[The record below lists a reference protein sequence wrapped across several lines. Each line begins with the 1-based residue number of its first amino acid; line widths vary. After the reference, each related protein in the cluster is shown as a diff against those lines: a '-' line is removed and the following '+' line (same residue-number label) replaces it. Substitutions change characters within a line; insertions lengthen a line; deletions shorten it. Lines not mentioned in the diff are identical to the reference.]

1 MNKRDLVKLTLEV
14 MGYKPTIDDD
24 GDILLHYQ
32 MKTIYVLGTQQEESK
47 YLIVMLP
54 QFYEMRE
61 GEEIKTLT
69 VCNKLTRDVT
79 LAKVFI
85 DKTLKDVT
93 ACCEFYYCDEDCLE
107 AQLKHSFE
115 IIGQIRST
123 FYKTMGEMN
132 D

>member
-1 MNKRDLVKLTLEV
+1 MNKRDLVKNVLEV
-14 MGYKPTIDDD
+14 MGYKPMVDDD

-32 MKTIYVLGTQQEESK
+32 MKTVYVLGAQQEESK

-123 FYKTMGEMN
+123 FYKTMGEMS

>member
-14 MGYKPTIDDD
+14 MGYKPMIDDD
-24 GDILLHYQ
+24 GDIVLRYQ
-32 MKTIYVLGTQQEESK
+32 MKTIYVLGTQQEDTE
-47 YLIVMLP
+47 YLVVMLP
-54 QFYEMRE
+54 QFYEMHD

-115 IIGQIRST
+115 IIGQIRSI